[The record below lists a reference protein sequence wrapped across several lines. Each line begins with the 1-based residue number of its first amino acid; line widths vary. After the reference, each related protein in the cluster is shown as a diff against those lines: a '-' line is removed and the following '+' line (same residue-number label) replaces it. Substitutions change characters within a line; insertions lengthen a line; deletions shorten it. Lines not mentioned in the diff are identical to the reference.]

1 MRASPSMQAVRPDGL
16 ADPVD
21 VEDFPAFFEEVLPRV
36 YSYLLSR
43 CGGQV
48 VVAED
53 LCQETFLAAVR
64 ELRRGGR
71 VESPS
76 AWIFGI
82 ARHKLLDH
90 YRRCRRTE
98 SRFSTETDV
107 DVTVDPADPEASD
120 RAVEALKEL
129 PPAQRA
135 VLVLHYMD
143 GFSVA
148 EVASTLERS
157 VDAVES
163 LLARGRRSF
172 KIAYKEASE

>member
-1 MRASPSMQAVRPDGL
+1 MQWVRLDSLIG
-16 ADPVD
+16 AVD
-21 VEDFPAFFEEVLPRV
+21 VEGVPAFFEESLPRV

-48 VVAED
+48 AVAED

-64 ELRRGGR
+64 ELRKGGR
-71 VESPS
+71 VESPA

-90 YRRCRRTE
+90 YRRRGQTE

-107 DVTVDPADPEASD
+107 DVAIEPTDDDARG
-120 RAVEALKEL
+120 RAVAALGAV
-129 PPAQRA
+129 PPTQRA

-148 EVASTLERS
+148 EVAAILERS
-157 VDAVES
+157 VEAVES
-163 LLARGRRSF
+163 LLARGRNGF
-172 KIAYKEASE
+172 KLAYKEASE